1 VSKFV
6 PPTEAKVK
14 APAIDPEAAW
24 RALTESL
31 IFAAPYGTAEF
42 LSILDA
48 TGRPYD
54 REDAIRRCELL
65 AMAITTDYPR
75 QFKLQSCHAAND
87 ASVFRLRYGHLLP
100 KRPSLSA
107 PSTRRMGPS
116 LEARQEAADE
126 IASQW

>member
-54 REDAIRRCELL
+54 RDNAIRRCTALGR
-65 AMAITTDYPR
+65 AILGDYPAR
-75 QFKLQSCHAAND
+75 FKLLSCHAAND
-87 ASVFRLRYGHLLP
+87 DAAFRLRYSGYLP
-100 KRPSLSA
+100 RRPNILT

-126 IASQW
+126 LAAAL